1 MAGRRGRDVKTGVI
15 MDNRKIID
23 LGSLVAEF
31 NQEAASKIGKRFQE
45 NHTNQGKNETRS
57 AETTEYEDTDR
68 IYDYDAAYQEL
79 CHILDNIKQNWGTD
93 NIECNLNNTYYQR
106 DLLYLYDRITMDMNY
121 LNGYPD
127 RNMEWLEKL
136 LELKYEIRN
145 LL

>member
-1 MAGRRGRDVKTGVI
+1 MAGSRSRAVETGVI

-31 NQEAASKIGKRFQE
+31 NQEAASKFGKRFQD
-45 NHTNQGKNETRS
+45 NPTNQGNNGTCNN
-57 AETTEYEDTDR
+57 ETTEYEDTDR

-79 CHILDNIKQNWGTD
+79 CLILDNIKQNWGTD
-93 NIECNLNNTYYQR
+93 NIESNIYNTYYQR
-106 DLLYLYDRITMDMNY
+106 DLLYLYDRVTMDMNY

-127 RNMEWLEKL
+127 RNKEWLEKL